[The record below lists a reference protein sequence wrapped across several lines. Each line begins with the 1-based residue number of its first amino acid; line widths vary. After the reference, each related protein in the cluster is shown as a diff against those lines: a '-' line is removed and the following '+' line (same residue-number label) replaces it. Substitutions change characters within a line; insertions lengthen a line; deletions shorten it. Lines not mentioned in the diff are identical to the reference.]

1 MTVATATKA
10 PASDDRTAGAASH
23 DPEHWHATDWYRA
36 HRTVRRLQARIVQAT
51 QQGRWGKVNA
61 LQHLL
66 THSRSGK
73 LLAVK
78 RVTENQGKRTPGVDG
93 IVWDTPEAKMAAVQ
107 ALRQR
112 GYHPQPLRRVYIPKA
127 NGGRRPLSIPTVA
140 DRAMQALYLL
150 ALDPVAEATAD
161 PHSYGFR
168 RDRSTADAMAHCFRV
183 LGKRRAPEW
192 ILEGDLKACFDTISH
207 AWLEAHIPMDKVILR
222 KWLNAGFMEKDVLY
236 PTEAGAPQGGI
247 CSPVIANL
255 TLDGLETVLREHF
268 PKPKNGYNAKVNLSR
283 FADDFIVTGDSKEL
297 LEGEVKPLIEAFMR
311 ERGLVLSREKTVI
324 THITEGF
331 DFLGQNV
338 RKYGGR
344 EGGTLL
350 ITPSKKNVH
359 TFLEKVREIVR
370 HNKQATAGH
379 LILRLN
385 PVIAGW
391 ARYHRHVASKRTYHA
406 VDAAIFEVLWRWA
419 RRRHPNKGARWVRNK
434 YFHTQGDRHWVFSG
448 EVAGAKGQPLR
459 VWLFATS
466 LMPIKRHVQIRD
478 GANPYDPTW
487 EVYFEERLGVK
498 MERTLLGR
506 NRLRHLWIEQDGLC
520 PLCRQKITTVTGW
533 HAHHV
538 VWRSKGGQDGAENR
552 VLLHPTCHRQVH
564 NQGLTVVKPRPARGD
579 REA

>member
-1 MTVATATKA
+1 
-10 PASDDRTAGAASH
+10 
-23 DPEHWHATDWYRA
+23 
-36 HRTVRRLQARIVQAT
+36 
-51 QQGRWGKVNA
+51 

-78 RVTENQGKRTPGVDG
+78 RVTENQGKHTPGVDG

-112 GYHPQPLRRVYIPKA
+112 GYRPQPLRRVYIPKA
-127 NGGRRPLSIPTVA
+127 SGGRRPLSIPTVA

-207 AWLEAHIPMDKVILR
+207 AWLEAHVPMDKAILR
-222 KWLNAGFMEKDVLY
+222 KWLNAGFMEKGVLH

-255 TLDGLETVLREHF
+255 TLDGLETVLREHY
-268 PKPKNGYNAKVNLSR
+268 PKPKDGYNAKVNLSR

-311 ERGLVLSREKTVI
+311 KRGLVLSHEKTVI

-338 RKYGGR
+338 RKYGGAT
-344 EGGTLL
+344 GGTLL

-406 VDAAIFEVLWRWA
+406 VDAAIFEILWRWA

-448 EVAGAKGQPLR
+448 EVAGAKGQPFR

-478 GANPYDPTW
+478 GANPYDPLW

-552 VLLHPTCHRQVH
+552 VLLHPTCHQQVH
-564 NQGLTVVKPRPARGD
+564 SQGLTVVKPRPSRGD